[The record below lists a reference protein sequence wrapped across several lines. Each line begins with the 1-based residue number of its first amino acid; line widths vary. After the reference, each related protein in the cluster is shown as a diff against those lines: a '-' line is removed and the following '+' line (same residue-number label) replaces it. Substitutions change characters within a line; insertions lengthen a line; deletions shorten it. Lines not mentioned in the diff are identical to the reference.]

1 MVPRINSE
9 NPRTPWKVNNE
20 ESSESVDWDISNE
33 EKRTQ
38 KQAERMLWGW
48 FRQVVDIWIIKG
60 GVGDDSN
67 EEGCGGSAVNCEQYD
82 GSDDSGEEYDGSEEE
97 LTSDAVGID
106 DEEFDNNIDVNVE
119 RRESVTAVQVQ
130 QVAHVQQ
137 EFHVQQE
144 PQVQEEAQV
153 QHEAQVQEEA
163 QVQHEAQVQEE
174 AQVQQEAQPDVIT
187 QPEMEDTQWEI
198 PDDILDA
205 HWHQVIVQSEG
216 IEGGNSLTTT
226 NRIAV
231 QELGQDQHAQSVQQ
245 GMASVEAAR
254 GIQGPSRGKQ
264 VKPPKKSSRNKLLI
278 KRYGTRSGS
287 FRSLFFGNDKDP
299 INLD

>member
-1 MVPRINSE
+1 MDDPLRYFSVSGNGLQE
-9 NPRTPWKVNNE
+9 LVEDCEVWDLVNQCG
-20 ESSESVDWDISNE
+20 SP
-33 EKRTQ
+33 K
-38 KQAERMLWGW
+38 
-48 FRQVVDIWIIKG
+48 VVDIWIIKG

-119 RRESVTAVQVQ
+119 YGGLEDI
-130 QVAHVQQ
+130 
-137 EFHVQQE
+137 E
-144 PQVQEEAQV
+144 V
-153 QHEAQVQEEA
+153 QHQETSLAVVPCDE
-163 QVQHEAQVQEE
+163 
-174 AQVQQEAQPDVIT
+174 IT
-187 QPEMEDTQWEI
+187 YSD
-198 PDDILDA
+198 
-205 HWHQVIVQSEG
+205 EG
-216 IEGGNSLTTT
+216 SIAGSDGNSLTTT

-231 QELGQDQHAQSVQQ
+231 QELAQDQHAQSVQQ

-264 VKPPKKSSRNKLLI
+264 VKPPKKSSRNKLPI

>member
-1 MVPRINSE
+1 MKFPLTLDRCE
-9 NPRTPWKVNNE
+9 KPRTKWKVNNE
-20 ESSESVDWDISNE
+20 ESSESVVLGYKQRRKTNS
-33 EKRTQ
+33 KAGRTD
-38 KQAERMLWGW
+38 A
-48 FRQVVDIWIIKG
+48 
-60 GVGDDSN
+60 VGMVST
-67 EEGCGGSAVNCEQYD
+67 VNCEQYD

-97 LTSDAVGID
+97 LTSDVVGID
-106 DEEFDNNIDVNVE
+106 DEEFDNNIDVNIE
-119 RRESVTAVQVQ
+119 YGGLEDIEHKRRRESVTAVQVQ

-163 QVQHEAQVQEE
+163 QVQHEAQVQ
-174 AQVQQEAQPDVIT
+174 QEAQPDVIT

-205 HWHQVIVQSEG
+205 HWHQVVVQSEG

-264 VKPPKKSSRNKLLI
+264 VKPPKKSSRNKLPI
-278 KRYGTRSGS
+278 KRYGTRSGC